1 MGRQKILPEY
11 QLPGSSAWPFE
22 RKCPECGKVFCV
34 ELTEIWT
41 FRERD
46 VLLCSWGCVRRR
58 EKRREEAAAARAR
71 KKQKLT
77 PAQREAMVRR
87 LMFRGMTEDEI
98 GAQLGMTKQNVHY
111 YVRKIEDET

>member
-1 MGRQKILPEY
+1 M
-11 QLPGSSAWPFE
+11 
-22 RKCPECGKVFCV
+22 FCV